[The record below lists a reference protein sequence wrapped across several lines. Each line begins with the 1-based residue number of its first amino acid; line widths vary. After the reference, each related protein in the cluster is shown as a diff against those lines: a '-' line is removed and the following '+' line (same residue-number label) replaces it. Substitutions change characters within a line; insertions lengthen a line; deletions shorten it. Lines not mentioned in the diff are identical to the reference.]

1 MDWQWTREAVS
12 RGVEAGWHRTFHLAV
27 IRHGIAWQISLGEAA
42 PDAHGTEATCCPWL
56 SAGKP
61 LLALLAGRAVQAG
74 FVDWDDPVAKWLP
87 EFGGGGKHE
96 VTIRHV
102 LTHTG
107 GFRLADQLDPAW
119 DWDTALAW
127 ACAAPIEPGW
137 VPGETAGYQARGS
150 WLVLGEVLRRA
161 WGGELE
167 DLLQREVTG
176 PLGLGSLGFSWNPAW
191 ATRHGMGWAR
201 LRRTTRTAGDP
212 GDEVVEPTRID
223 PGSGLRGTARDMAR
237 LYAALLDPPDGWL
250 ARERWKEMVRRQRS
264 GVTDRTFGAVV
275 DFGLG
280 FVLNTPSVQGRPM
293 PYGYGPHAS
302 LEAFGHSG
310 SQCACAFADPVHG
323 LSVAWWFD
331 GMPGEPV
338 HQARQRDVNA
348 AVYRD
353 LGRNDAIGSGAL
365 A

>member
-12 RGVEAGWHRTFHLAV
+12 RGVEAGWHRAFHLAV
-27 IRHGIAWQISLGEAA
+27 IRHGISWQISLGEAA

-137 VPGETAGYQARGS
+137 MPGETAGYQARGS

-176 PLGLGSLGFSWNPAW
+176 PLGLGSLSFSWNPAR
-191 ATRHGMGWAR
+191 AARHGMGWAR
-201 LRRTTRTAGDP
+201 LRRTTRTAGTRATRWWNRRESTRAP
-212 GDEVVEPTRID
+212 GFGGPPGTWHACTRRCWIPLMD
-223 PGSGLRGTARDMAR
+223 GSREDDGRRWSAGSGRA
-237 LYAALLDPPDGWL
+237 
-250 ARERWKEMVRRQRS
+250 
-264 GVTDRTFGAVV
+264 
-275 DFGLG
+275 
-280 FVLNTPSVQGRPM
+280 
-293 PYGYGPHAS
+293 
-302 LEAFGHSG
+302 
-310 SQCACAFADPVHG
+310 
-323 LSVAWWFD
+323 
-331 GMPGEPV
+331 
-338 HQARQRDVNA
+338 
-348 AVYRD
+348 
-353 LGRNDAIGSGAL
+353 
-365 A
+365 